1 MRTLTRRRA
10 LGLVGAAG
18 AAGLLPGAAAMAA
31 APPPPASGPSPS
43 PSPASS
49 LLPRGTQPFHI
60 YMVLGR
66 GEGENEA
73 GFKDYL
79 HRRGIPTRYTIRNP
93 QGDLRQMADIRT
105 DIHQQRPDLIYTY
118 GTPQTLGIAGPYDA
132 PASDGY
138 ITDIPV
144 VFTFV
149 ASPVDARIVRA
160 LDHPG
165 RNVTG
170 TIHIAPMTVQFNT
183 LLAYRKI
190 SKLGV
195 LYNPAEHN
203 SVLVVEELRRE
214 APQHGVILLEAP
226 VPLGTNGQPT
236 AAVIPDLIH
245 SLAKQGAE
253 MLYIGPDTFVAGIN
267 RDVVAATALADRLP
281 TFSVTETIVRK
292 NGALFGLT
300 SSASA
305 IGRFTALKA
314 AKILVDGKK
323 PEDIPAETLQRFSI
337 LINMPT
343 ARALEFYPPMGL
355 LNLAEVIHD

>member
-1 MRTLTRRRA
+1 MIALTRRRM
-10 LGLVGAAG
+10 LGLASAFGV
-18 AAGLLPGAAAMAA
+18 AGLIPDTGLGA
-31 APPPPASGPSPS
+31 GIN
-43 PSPASS
+43 
-49 LLPRGTQPFHI
+49 RPFHI

-66 GEGENEA
+66 GEGDNEA

-79 HRRGIPTRYTIRNP
+79 RRRGIPTRYTISNP
-93 QGDLRQMADIRT
+93 QGDPRQLAEIRADIQR
-105 DIHQQRPDLIYTY
+105 QRPDLIYTY
-118 GTPQTLGIAGPYDA
+118 GTPQTLGIAGRWDDPSTA
-132 PASDGY
+132 GY

-149 ASPVDARIVRA
+149 ASPVDAGIVRA

-170 TIHIAPMTVQFNT
+170 TIHIAPMAVQLNT
-183 LLAYRKI
+183 LLTYRKI
-190 SKLGV
+190 ARLGV

-214 APQHGVILLEAP
+214 VPLHAVTLLEAP
-226 VPLGTNGQPT
+226 VPLDATGHPT
-236 AAVIPDLIH
+236 AAAIPDLIQG
-245 SLAKQGAE
+245 LAGQGAE
-253 MLYIGPDTFVAGIN
+253 MLYIGPDTFVAGIH
-267 RDVVAATALADRLP
+267 RELVAETALAARLP

-314 AKILVDGKK
+314 AKILVEGKR
-323 PEDIPAETLQRFSI
+323 PDEIPVETLQRFSI

-343 ARALEFYPPMGL
+343 ARALQFYPPMGL